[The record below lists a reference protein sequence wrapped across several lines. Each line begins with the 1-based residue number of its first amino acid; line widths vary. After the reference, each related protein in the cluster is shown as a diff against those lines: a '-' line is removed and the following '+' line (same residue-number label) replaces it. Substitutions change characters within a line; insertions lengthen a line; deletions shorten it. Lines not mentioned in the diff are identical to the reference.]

1 VIEMGAKHM
10 MSNSLRI
17 AWKDL
22 MELFRNRMGLV
33 LLILMPLFMMAMV
46 GFIFPSSNSSLS
58 NVPIALA
65 NEDTGFSGYS
75 LSSTFITALNG
86 INDATGM
93 MKLTDTS
100 SLADIREMIQTGNA
114 EGGIIISSDFT
125 SNIMNGQ
132 QGTITIVTDQSNPQM
147 SVMIQTVLNQVF
159 EQMGTALAQ
168 QNVAQQLGIDP
179 SNALAVV
186 KPYNIQVQGSIE
198 GEFSYFDFIAPGI
211 MAMTVMMSVMTGLP
225 AAISQE
231 REVGTLDG
239 MMVAPINR
247 LSVILGKTLAQMAR
261 GILQGVLILVL
272 AITVFGVT
280 VHGSIFLVFALLLL
294 GVFSF
299 VGLGV
304 VLTSFAKDQETAVM
318 MMTTIMFPMMFL
330 SGVFFP
336 IQQMPWFMQGISKF
350 LPLTY
355 VADSLRKVMVLGA
368 DIPAISTELSILIIF
383 GVVMTAIAVPVFKR
397 AMTR

>member
-1 VIEMGAKHM
+1 MIEMGAKHM

-46 GFIFPSSNSSLS
+46 GFIFPSSTSSLS

-65 NEDTGFSGYS
+65 NEDTGFGGYS
-75 LSSTFITALNG
+75 LSSTFVMTLNT
-86 INDATGM
+86 INENTGM
-93 MKLTDTS
+93 MTIANASNLD
-100 SLADIREMIQTGNA
+100 DIREMIQTGNA

-125 SNIMNGQ
+125 SSIMNGQ

-147 SVMIQTVLNQVF
+147 SAMIQTVLNQVF

-168 QNVAQQLGIDP
+168 QNIAEQLGIDP
-179 SNALAVV
+179 SSALAVV

-272 AITVFGVT
+272 AIAVFGVT

-336 IQQMPWFMQGISKF
+336 IEQMPWFMQSISKF

>member
-1 VIEMGAKHM
+1 MGAKNMISH
-10 MSNSLRI
+10 SFRI

-22 MELFRNRMGLV
+22 LELFRNRMGLV
-33 LLILMPLFMMAMV
+33 LLILMPIFMMTMV
-46 GFIFPSSNSSLS
+46 GFIYPSETSLNS
-58 NVPIALA
+58 VPIALV
-65 NEDTGFSGYS
+65 NEDEGFGDYS
-75 LSSTFITALNG
+75 LSSTFIMTLET
-86 INDATGM
+86 INDNTGM
-93 MKLTDTS
+93 MKLIDAS
-100 SLADIREMIQTGNA
+100 NLDDVRDLIQTGDA

-125 SNIMNGQ
+125 SNLMSGK

-147 SVMIQTVLNQVF
+147 SAMIQAVLQEVF
-159 EQMGTALAQ
+159 EQMGTMLAQ
-168 QNVAQQLGIDP
+168 QNVQGLGVDANT
-179 SNALAVV
+179 SLAVV
-186 KPYNIQVQGSIE
+186 KPYNVQTIGSIE
-198 GEFSYFDFIAPGI
+198 GKFSYFDFIAPGI

-247 LSVILGKTLAQMAR
+247 LAVILGKTLAQMAR

-272 AITVFGVT
+272 AVTLFGVT
-280 VHGSIFLVFALLLL
+280 VHGNILLVFALLLL

-336 IQQMPWFMQGISKF
+336 IEQMPWFMQSISKV

-355 VADSLRKVMVLGA
+355 VADALRKVMVLGA
-368 DIPAISTELSILIIF
+368 DIPALTTELSVLIVF

>member
-1 VIEMGAKHM
+1 MISH
-10 MSNSLRI
+10 SFRI

-33 LLILMPLFMMAMV
+33 LLILMPIFMMTMV
-46 GFIFPSSNSSLS
+46 GFIYPSETSLD
-58 NVPIALA
+58 NVPIALV
-65 NEDTGFSGYS
+65 NEDTGFGGNN
-75 LSSTFITALNG
+75 LSSMLITTLG
-86 INDATGM
+86 TINDEAEM
-93 MKLTDTS
+93 MTIINASNLEEVRT
-100 SLADIREMIQTGNA
+100 MIENGTA
-114 EGGIIISSDFT
+114 EGGILISSDFT
-125 SNIMNGQ
+125 SSMMSGE
-132 QGTITIVTDQSNPQM
+132 QGTISLIIDQSNPQM
-147 SVMIQTVLNQVF
+147 SAMIQAVLSQIF

-168 QNVAQQLGIDP
+168 QSVAQQLGISP
-179 SNALAVV
+179 NSALAIV
-186 KPYNIQVQGSIE
+186 KPFNIQTEGSIE

-247 LSVILGKTLAQMAR
+247 HSVILGKTLAQMTR

-272 AITVFGVT
+272 AMLIFGVT
-280 VHGSIFLVFALLLL
+280 VHGNIMLVFALLLL

-304 VLTSFAKDQETAVM
+304 VLTSFARDQETAVM
-318 MMTTIMFPMMFL
+318 LMTTIMFPMMFL

-336 IQQMPWFMQGISKF
+336 IEQMPWFMQNISKF

-355 VADSLRKVMVLGA
+355 VAEALRKVMVLGA
-368 DIPAISTELSILIIF
+368 DIPSLTFELSILIVF
-383 GVVMTAIAVPVFKR
+383 GAIMISIAVPVFKR
-397 AMTR
+397 AMTQ

>member
-1 VIEMGAKHM
+1 MGAKNMLSH
-10 MSNSLRI
+10 SLRI

-33 LLILMPLFMMAMV
+33 LLILMPIFMMTMV
-46 GFIFPSSNSSLS
+46 GFIYPSETSLN
-58 NVPIALA
+58 NVPIALV
-65 NEDTGFSGYS
+65 NEDTGFSGYK
-75 LSSTFITALNG
+75 LSSTFITALVN
-86 INDATGM
+86 INQQTEMMTLNDA
-93 MKLTDTS
+93 S
-100 SLADIREMIQTGNA
+100 SLEDVRELIQTGSA

-125 SNIMNGQ
+125 SSIMNGE
-132 QGTITIVTDQSNPQM
+132 QGTLTIVTDQSNPQM
-147 SVMIQTVLNQVF
+147 SAMIQAVLNQVF

-168 QNVAQQLGIDP
+168 QNVAEQLGIDQ
-179 SNALAVV
+179 SSALAVV
-186 KPYNIQVQGSIE
+186 KPYNIKVEGSVE

-225 AAISQE
+225 AAISHE
-231 REVGTLDG
+231 RELGTLDG

-261 GILQGVLILVL
+261 GILQGVLILGL
-272 AITVFGVT
+272 AIIIFGVT
-280 VHGSIFLVFALLLL
+280 VHGSILLVFALLLL

-336 IQQMPWFMQGISKF
+336 IEQMPWFMQGISKF

-368 DIPAISTELSILIIF
+368 DIPALTPELSILIIF

>member
-1 VIEMGAKHM
+1 MGAKTMISH
-10 MSNSLRI
+10 SFRI

-33 LLILMPLFMMAMV
+33 LLILMPIFMMTMV
-46 GFIFPSSNSSLS
+46 GFIYPSETSMN
-58 NVPIALA
+58 NVSIALV
-65 NEDTGFSGYS
+65 NEDTGFGGYN
-75 LSSTFITALNG
+75 LSSIFITTLNS
-86 INDATGM
+86 INDDADM
-93 MKLTDTS
+93 MKIKDAS
-100 SLADIREMIQTGNA
+100 SLEDVREMIQTGDA
-114 EGGIIISSDFT
+114 EGGIVISSDFT
-125 SNIMNGQ
+125 ADIMGGQ

-147 SVMIQTVLNQVF
+147 SAIIQTVLGEVF
-159 EQMGTALAQ
+159 GQMGTALAQ
-168 QNVAQQLGIDP
+168 QNVAEQLGIDP
-179 SNALAVV
+179 SSALAVV
-186 KPYNIQVQGSIE
+186 EPFNVQVKGSVE
-198 GEFSYFDFIAPGI
+198 GDFSYFDFIAPGI

-272 AITVFGVT
+272 AVTLFGVT
-280 VHGSIFLVFALLLL
+280 VHGSILLVFALLLL

-318 MMTTIMFPMMFL
+318 LMTTIMFPMMFL

-336 IQQMPWFMQGISKF
+336 IEQMPWFMQAISNV

-355 VADSLRKVMVLGA
+355 VADALRKVMVLGA
-368 DIPAISTELSILIIF
+368 DIPMLTNELAILIGF
-383 GVVMTAIAVPVFKR
+383 GTVMIAVAVPVFKR

>member
-1 VIEMGAKHM
+1 MGAKNMISH
-10 MSNSLRI
+10 SFRI

-22 MELFRNRMGLV
+22 LELFRNRLGLV
-33 LLILMPLFMMAMV
+33 LLIIMPIFMMTMV
-46 GFIFPSSNSSLS
+46 GFIYPSETSIS
-58 NVPIALA
+58 NVSIALV
-65 NEDTGFSGYS
+65 NEDEGFGNYS
-75 LSSTFITALNG
+75 ASSTFIMALDS
-86 INDATGM
+86 INSNTGM
-93 MKLTDTS
+93 MTLTDAS
-100 SLADIREMIQTGNA
+100 NLDEVRYLIQTGDA

-125 SNIMNGQ
+125 SNLMSGK
-132 QGTITIVTDQSNPQM
+132 QGTITIVTDESNPQM
-147 SVMIQTVLNQVF
+147 STLLQAVLQEVF
-159 EQMGTALAQ
+159 EEMGTMLAQ
-168 QNVAQQLGIDP
+168 QNVQGLGVDP
-179 SNALAVV
+179 NTSLALV
-186 KPYNIQVQGSIE
+186 KPYNVQTTGAVE
-198 GEFSYFDFIAPGI
+198 GKFSYFDFIAPGI

-239 MMVAPINR
+239 MMVAPISR
-247 LSVILGKTLAQMAR
+247 LAVILGKTLAQMAR

-272 AITVFGVT
+272 AVTLFGVT
-280 VHGSIFLVFALLLL
+280 VHGNILLVFALLLL

-299 VGLGV
+299 VGLGI

-318 MMTTIMFPMMFL
+318 LMMTLMFPMMFL

-336 IQQMPWFMQGISKF
+336 IEQMPWFMQSISKV

-355 VADSLRKVMVLGA
+355 VADALRKVMVLGA
-368 DIPAISTELSILIIF
+368 DIPALITELSVLIVF

>member
-1 VIEMGAKHM
+1 MIIMGSKNMISH
-10 MSNSLRI
+10 SFRI

-33 LLILMPLFMMAMV
+33 LLILMPIFMMAMV
-46 GFIFPSSNSSLS
+46 GFIYPSETSLNNIS
-58 NVPIALA
+58 IALV
-65 NEDTGFSGYS
+65 NEDTGFGDYS
-75 LSSTFITALNG
+75 LSSTFILTLNS
-86 INDATGM
+86 INENTSMMTLMDA
-93 MKLTDTS
+93 S
-100 SLADIREMIQTGNA
+100 SFDDVRGMIQTGDA
-114 EGGIIISSDFT
+114 GGGIIISSDFT
-125 SNIMNGQ
+125 SKIMNEQ

-147 SVMIQTVLNQVF
+147 SAMIKAVLNEVF

-168 QNVAQQLGIDP
+168 QNVASQLGINP

-186 KPYNIQVQGSIE
+186 KPYDIQTKGSIE

-239 MMVAPINR
+239 MMVAPISR

-272 AITVFGVT
+272 ATMLFGVT
-280 VHGSIFLVFALLLL
+280 IHGNILLVFALLLL

-336 IQQMPWFMQGISKF
+336 IEQMPWFMQSISKF

-355 VADSLRKVMVLGA
+355 VADALRKVMVLGA
-368 DIPAISTELSILIIF
+368 DIPALTTELTILIVF

-397 AMTR
+397 AMTS

>member
-1 VIEMGAKHM
+1 MIKMGAKHM
-10 MSNSLRI
+10 LSNSLRI

-33 LLILMPLFMMAMV
+33 LLILMPIFMMTMV
-46 GFIFPSSNSSLS
+46 GFIYPSETSLN
-58 NVPIALA
+58 NVDIALV
-65 NEDTGFSGYS
+65 NEDQGFGNYN
-75 LSSTFITALNG
+75 LSSTFIMALNS
-86 INDATGM
+86 INDNASM
-93 MKLTDTS
+93 IQFKDAS
-100 SLADIREMIQTGNA
+100 SLADVREMIQTGDA
-114 EGGIIISSDFT
+114 EGGIIISSDFS

-132 QGTITIVTDQSNPQM
+132 QGTITLVTDESNPQM
-147 SVMIQTVLNQVF
+147 SAIIQTVLNQVF
-159 EQMGTALAQ
+159 DQMGRALAQ
-168 QNVAQQLGIDP
+168 QNVQKLGVDP
-179 SNALAVV
+179 SATLAVV
-186 KPYNIQVQGSIE
+186 EPYDIQATGAVE
-198 GEFSYFDFIAPGI
+198 GNFSYFDFIAPGI

-225 AAISQE
+225 AAISHE
-231 REVGTLDG
+231 RELGTLDG

-272 AITVFGVT
+272 AMVLFGVN
-280 VHGSIFLVFALLLL
+280 VHGSLLLVFALLLL

-336 IQQMPWFMQGISKF
+336 IEQMPWFMQGIAKF

-368 DIPAISTELSILIIF
+368 SIPEISSELSILIVF
-383 GVVMTAIAVPVFKR
+383 GLVMIAIAVPVFKR

>member
-1 VIEMGAKHM
+1 MGAKNLISH
-10 MSNSLRI
+10 SFRI

-33 LLILMPLFMMAMV
+33 LLILMPVFMMAMV
-46 GFIFPSSNSSLS
+46 GFIYPSETSLNNIS
-58 NVPIALA
+58 ITLV
-65 NEDTGFSGYS
+65 NEDTGFGDYS
-75 LSSTFITALNG
+75 LSSTFILTLNN
-86 INDATGM
+86 ITENTVMMTLIDA
-93 MKLTDTS
+93 S
-100 SLADIREMIQTGNA
+100 SFDDVRAMIQTGDVG
-114 EGGIIISSDFT
+114 GGIIISSDFT
-125 SNIMNGQ
+125 SRIMSEQ

-147 SVMIQTVLNQVF
+147 SAMIQTVLNEVF
-159 EQMGTALAQ
+159 EQMGTTLAQ
-168 QNVAQQLGIDP
+168 QNVAEQLGIDP

-186 KPYNIQVQGSIE
+186 KPYDIQTKGSIE

-231 REVGTLDG
+231 REMGTLDG

-272 AITVFGVT
+272 ATMLFGVT
-280 VHGSIFLVFALLLL
+280 IHGNILLVFALLLL

-318 MMTTIMFPMMFL
+318 LMTTIMFPMMFL

-336 IQQMPWFMQGISKF
+336 IEQMPWFMQSISKF

-355 VADSLRKVMVLGA
+355 VADALRKVMVLGA
-368 DIPAISTELSILIIF
+368 DIPALITELTILIVF

-397 AMTR
+397 AMTS

>member
-1 VIEMGAKHM
+1 MIRMGAKTLISH
-10 MSNSLRI
+10 SLRI

-33 LLILMPLFMMAMV
+33 LLILMPIFMMTMV
-46 GFIFPSSNSSLS
+46 GFIYPSETSMN
-58 NVPIALA
+58 NAPIALV
-65 NEDTGFSGYS
+65 NEDTGFGGYNF
-75 LSSTFITALNG
+75 SSTFITTLNS
-86 INDATGM
+86 INDEADM
-93 MKLTDTS
+93 MKLKDAS
-100 SLADIREMIQTGNA
+100 SLEDVREMIQAGDA
-114 EGGIIISSDFT
+114 AGGIVISSDFT
-125 SNIMNGQ
+125 ANIMSGQ

-147 SVMIQTVLNQVF
+147 SAIIQTVLGEVI

-168 QNVAQQLGIDP
+168 QNVAEQLDIDP
-179 SNALAVV
+179 DNALAVV
-186 KPYNIQVQGSIE
+186 EPFNVQVKGSIE
-198 GEFSYFDFIAPGI
+198 GDFSYFDFIAPGI

-225 AAISQE
+225 AAISHE

-261 GILQGVLILVL
+261 GILQGTLILVL
-272 AITVFGVT
+272 ATLLFGVT
-280 VHGSIFLVFALLLL
+280 VHGNILLVFALLLL

-304 VLTSFAKDQETAVM
+304 VLTSFAKEQETAVM

-336 IQQMPWFMQGISKF
+336 IEQMPWFMQAISKV

-368 DIPAISTELSILIIF
+368 DIPMLTNELAILIGF
-383 GVVMTAIAVPVFKR
+383 GTVMIAIAVPVFKR

>member
-1 VIEMGAKHM
+1 MLSH
-10 MSNSLRI
+10 SLRI

-33 LLILMPLFMMAMV
+33 LLILMPIFMMTMV
-46 GFIFPSSNSSLS
+46 GFIYPSETSLN
-58 NVPIALA
+58 NVPIALV
-65 NEDTGFSGYS
+65 NEDTGFSGYK
-75 LSSTFITALNG
+75 LSSTFITALEN
-86 INDATGM
+86 INQQTEMMTLNDA
-93 MKLTDTS
+93 S
-100 SLADIREMIQTGNA
+100 SLADVRELIQTGSA

-125 SNIMNGQ
+125 SSIMNGE
-132 QGTITIVTDQSNPQM
+132 QGKLTIVTDQSNPQM
-147 SVMIQTVLNQVF
+147 SAMIQAVLNQVF

-168 QNVAQQLGIDP
+168 QNVAEQLGIDQ
-179 SNALAVV
+179 SSALAVV
-186 KPYNIQVQGSIE
+186 KPYNIKVEGSVE

-225 AAISQE
+225 AAISHE
-231 REVGTLDG
+231 RELGTLDG

-261 GILQGVLILVL
+261 GILQGVLILGL
-272 AITVFGVT
+272 AIIIFGVT
-280 VHGSIFLVFALLLL
+280 VHGSILLVFALLLL

-336 IQQMPWFMQGISKF
+336 IEQMPWFMQGISKF

-368 DIPAISTELSILIIF
+368 DIPALTPELSILIIF

>member
-1 VIEMGAKHM
+1 MGAKNMLSH
-10 MSNSLRI
+10 SLRI

-33 LLILMPLFMMAMV
+33 LLILMPIFMMTMV
-46 GFIFPSSNSSLS
+46 GFIYPSETSLN
-58 NVPIALA
+58 NVPIALV
-65 NEDTGFSGYS
+65 NEDTGFSGYK
-75 LSSTFITALNG
+75 LSSTFITALESINEQTEMMTL
-86 INDATGM
+86 NDA
-93 MKLTDTS
+93 S
-100 SLADIREMIQTGNA
+100 SLADVRELIQTGSA

-125 SNIMNGQ
+125 SSIMKGE
-132 QGTITIVTDQSNPQM
+132 QGTLTIVTDQSNPQM
-147 SVMIQTVLNQVF
+147 SAMIQAVLNQVF

-168 QNVAQQLGIDP
+168 QNVAEQLGIDQ
-179 SNALAVV
+179 SSALAVV
-186 KPYNIQVQGSIE
+186 KPYNIQVKGSVE

-225 AAISQE
+225 AAISHE
-231 REVGTLDG
+231 RELGTLDG

-261 GILQGVLILVL
+261 GILQGVLILGL
-272 AITVFGVT
+272 AIIIFGVT
-280 VHGSIFLVFALLLL
+280 VHGSILLVFALLLL

-336 IQQMPWFMQGISKF
+336 IEQMPWFMQGISKF

-368 DIPAISTELSILIIF
+368 EIPALTPELSILIIF

>member
-1 VIEMGAKHM
+1 MGAKTMISH
-10 MSNSLRI
+10 SLRI

-33 LLILMPLFMMAMV
+33 LLILMPIFMMTMV
-46 GFIFPSSNSSLS
+46 GFIYPSETSMN
-58 NVPIALA
+58 NVSIALV
-65 NEDTGFSGYS
+65 NEDTGFGGYN
-75 LSSTFITALNG
+75 LSSTFITTLNS
-86 INDATGM
+86 INNEADI
-93 MKLTDTS
+93 MKLKDAS
-100 SLADIREMIQTGNA
+100 SLEDVREMIQAGDA
-114 EGGIIISSDFT
+114 AGGILVSSDFT
-125 SNIMNGQ
+125 ADIIAGQ

-147 SVMIQTVLNQVF
+147 SAIIQTVLGEVF

-168 QNVAQQLGIDP
+168 QNVAEQLDIDA
-179 SNALAVV
+179 SSALAVV
-186 KPYNIQVQGSIE
+186 EPFNVQVKGSVE
-198 GEFSYFDFIAPGI
+198 GDFSYFDFIAPGI

-225 AAISQE
+225 AAISHE

-261 GILQGVLILVL
+261 GILQGTLILVL
-272 AITVFGVT
+272 ATILFGVT
-280 VHGSIFLVFALLLL
+280 VHGNILLVFALLLL

-304 VLTSFAKDQETAVM
+304 VLTSFAKEQETAVM
-318 MMTTIMFPMMFL
+318 LMTTIMFPMMFL

-336 IQQMPWFMQGISKF
+336 IEQMPWFMQAISKV

-368 DIPAISTELSILIIF
+368 DIPMLTNELAILIGF
-383 GVVMTAIAVPVFKR
+383 GAVMIAIAVPVFKR

>member
-1 VIEMGAKHM
+1 VSKLGAKNMISH
-10 MSNSLRI
+10 SVRI

-22 MELFRNRMGLV
+22 MELFRNRMGLF
-33 LLILMPLFMMAMV
+33 LLILMPIFMMAMV
-46 GFIFPSSNSSLS
+46 GFIYPSETSL
-58 NVPIALA
+58 NNIPIALA
-65 NEDTGFSGYS
+65 NEDNGFEGYN
-75 LSSTFITALNG
+75 LSSTFILTLNV
-86 INDATGM
+86 INENANMITLIDASNI
-93 MKLTDTS
+93 D
-100 SLADIREMIQTGNA
+100 DIREMIQTGDV
-114 EGGIIISSDFT
+114 EGGIIISDNFSQ
-125 SNIMNGQ
+125 NIMNGQ
-132 QGTITIVTDQSNPQM
+132 QGTISIVTDQSNPQLSAM
-147 SVMIQTVLNQVF
+147 IQSVMSQVF

-168 QNVAQQLGIDP
+168 QNVAEQLGIDLN
-179 SNALAVV
+179 NALAVV
-186 KPYNIQVQGSIE
+186 KPYNIQVKGSIE

-247 LSVILGKTLAQMAR
+247 LSVILGKTLAQMSR
-261 GILQGVLILVL
+261 GILQGILILVL
-272 AITVFGVT
+272 SILLFGVT
-280 VHGSIFLVFALLLL
+280 IHGNILLVFGLLLL

-336 IQQMPWFMQGISKF
+336 IEQMPWFMQSISKF

-355 VADSLRKVMVLGA
+355 VADALRKVMVLGA
-368 DIPAISTELSILIIF
+368 DIPAISSELLILIVF
-383 GVVMTAIAVPVFKR
+383 GIIMTAIAVPLFKR

>member
-1 VIEMGAKHM
+1 MGAKTMISH
-10 MSNSLRI
+10 SLRI

-33 LLILMPLFMMAMV
+33 LLILMPIFMMTMV
-46 GFIFPSSNSSLS
+46 GFIYPSETSMN
-58 NVPIALA
+58 NVSIALV
-65 NEDTGFSGYS
+65 NEDTGFGGYNF
-75 LSSTFITALNG
+75 SSIVITTLNS
-86 INDATGM
+86 INDEADM
-93 MKLTDTS
+93 MKIKDAS
-100 SLADIREMIQTGNA
+100 SLEDVREMIQAGDA
-114 EGGIIISSDFT
+114 AGGIVISNDFT
-125 SNIMNGQ
+125 ANIIGGQ

-147 SVMIQTVLNQVF
+147 SAIIQTVLGEVV

-168 QNVAQQLGIDP
+168 QNIAEQLDIDP

-186 KPYNIQVQGSIE
+186 EPFNIQVKGSVE
-198 GEFSYFDFIAPGI
+198 GDFSYFDFIAPGI

-225 AAISQE
+225 AAISHE

-261 GILQGVLILVL
+261 GILQGTLILVL
-272 AITVFGVT
+272 AIILFGVT
-280 VHGSIFLVFALLLL
+280 VHGNILLVFALLLL

-304 VLTSFAKDQETAVM
+304 VLTSFAKEQETAVM
-318 MMTTIMFPMMFL
+318 LMTTIMFPMMFL

-336 IQQMPWFMQGISKF
+336 IEQMPWFMQAISKV

-355 VADSLRKVMVLGA
+355 VADALRKVMVLGA
-368 DIPAISTELSILIIF
+368 DIPMLTNELAILIGF
-383 GVVMTAIAVPVFKR
+383 GAVMIAIAVPVFKR

>member
-1 VIEMGAKHM
+1 VIKMGAKHM
-10 MSNSLRI
+10 LSNSLRI

-33 LLILMPLFMMAMV
+33 LLILMPIFMMTMV
-46 GFIFPSSNSSLS
+46 GFIYPSETSLN
-58 NVPIALA
+58 NVDIALV
-65 NEDTGFSGYS
+65 NEDQGFGNYN
-75 LSSTFITALNG
+75 LSSTFIRALNS
-86 INDATGM
+86 INDNASM
-93 MKLTDTS
+93 IQFTDAS
-100 SLADIREMIQTGNA
+100 SLADVREMIQTGDA
-114 EGGIIISSDFT
+114 EGGIIISSDFS
-125 SNIMNGQ
+125 SNIINGQ
-132 QGTITIVTDQSNPQM
+132 QGTITLVTDESNPQM
-147 SVMIQTVLNQVF
+147 SAIIQTVLNQVF
-159 EQMGTALAQ
+159 DQMGRALAQ
-168 QNVAQQLGIDP
+168 QNVQKLGVDP
-179 SNALAVV
+179 SATLAVV
-186 KPYNIQVQGSIE
+186 EPYNIQATGAVE
-198 GEFSYFDFIAPGI
+198 GNFSYFDFIAPGI

-225 AAISQE
+225 AAISHE
-231 REVGTLDG
+231 RELGTLDG

-272 AITVFGVT
+272 AMVLFGVN
-280 VHGSIFLVFALLLL
+280 VHGSLVLVFALLLL

-336 IQQMPWFMQGISKF
+336 IEQMPWFMQGIAKF

-368 DIPAISTELSILIIF
+368 SIPEISSELSILIVF
-383 GVVMTAIAVPVFKR
+383 GLVMIAIAVPVFKR

>member
-1 VIEMGAKHM
+1 MIGMGAKTMISH
-10 MSNSLRI
+10 SFRI

-33 LLILMPLFMMAMV
+33 LLILMPIFMMAMV
-46 GFIFPSSNSSLS
+46 GFIYPSETSLN
-58 NVPIALA
+58 NVPIALV
-65 NEDTGFSGYS
+65 NEDTGFSDYS
-75 LSSTFITALNG
+75 LSSTFILTLNS
-86 INDATGM
+86 INENTGM
-93 MKLTDTS
+93 MTLTDAS
-100 SLADIREMIQTGNA
+100 NLDDVRAMIQTGDA

-125 SNIMNGQ
+125 SNIMSGQ

-147 SVMIQTVLNQVF
+147 SAMIQSVMNGVF

-168 QNVAQQLGIDP
+168 QNVAAQLGIDL

-186 KPYNIQVQGSIE
+186 KPYDIQTKGSIE

-247 LSVILGKTLAQMAR
+247 LSVILGKTFAQMAR

-272 AITVFGVT
+272 AVMLFGVT
-280 VHGSIFLVFALLLL
+280 IHGNILLVFALLLL

-336 IQQMPWFMQGISKF
+336 VEQMPWFMQSISKF

-355 VADSLRKVMVLGA
+355 VADALRKVMVLGA
-368 DIPAISTELSILIIF
+368 DIPAITTELSILIVF
-383 GVVMTAIAVPVFKR
+383 GVVMTAIAVPLFKR
-397 AMTR
+397 AMTK

>member
-1 VIEMGAKHM
+1 MGAKNMISH
-10 MSNSLRI
+10 SFRI

-33 LLILMPLFMMAMV
+33 LLILMPIFMMTMV
-46 GFIFPSSNSSLS
+46 GFIYPSETSLN
-58 NVPIALA
+58 NVSIALV
-65 NEDTGFSGYS
+65 NEDEGFGDYS
-75 LSSTFITALNG
+75 LSSTFIMALET
-86 INDATGM
+86 INDNTGM
-93 MKLTDTS
+93 MKLTDAS
-100 SLADIREMIQTGNA
+100 NLDDVRDLIQTGDA

-125 SNIMNGQ
+125 SNLMSGK
-132 QGTITIVTDQSNPQM
+132 QGTITIVTDESNPQM
-147 SVMIQTVLNQVF
+147 SAMIQAVLGEVF
-159 EQMGTALAQ
+159 EEMGTMLAQ
-168 QNVAQQLGIDP
+168 QNVQGLGVDANT
-179 SNALAVV
+179 SLAVV
-186 KPYNIQVQGSIE
+186 KPYNVQTTGAVE

-247 LSVILGKTLAQMAR
+247 LAVILGKTLAQMAR

-272 AITVFGVT
+272 AVTLFGVT
-280 VHGSIFLVFALLLL
+280 VHGNVLLVFALLLL

-336 IQQMPWFMQGISKF
+336 IEQMPWFMQSISKV

-355 VADSLRKVMVLGA
+355 VADALRKVMVLGA
-368 DIPAISTELSILIIF
+368 DIPALTTELSVLIVF

>member
-1 VIEMGAKHM
+1 MGAKNMISH
-10 MSNSLRI
+10 SFRI

-22 MELFRNRMGLV
+22 LELFRNRMGLV
-33 LLILMPLFMMAMV
+33 LLILMPIFMMTMV
-46 GFIFPSSNSSLS
+46 GFIYPSETSIS
-58 NVPIALA
+58 NVSIALV
-65 NEDTGFSGYS
+65 NEDEGFGNYS
-75 LSSTFITALNG
+75 ASSTFIMALDS
-86 INDATGM
+86 INSNTGM
-93 MKLTDTS
+93 MTLTDAS
-100 SLADIREMIQTGNA
+100 NLDDIRDLIQTGDA

-125 SNIMNGQ
+125 SNLMSGK

-147 SVMIQTVLNQVF
+147 SAMIQAVLQEVF
-159 EQMGTALAQ
+159 EQMGTMLAQ
-168 QNVAQQLGIDP
+168 QNVQGLGVDENT
-179 SNALAVV
+179 SLAVV
-186 KPYNIQVQGSIE
+186 KPYNVQATGAVE
-198 GEFSYFDFIAPGI
+198 GKFSYFDFIAPGI

-239 MMVAPINR
+239 MMVAPISR

-261 GILQGVLILVL
+261 GMLQGVLILVL
-272 AITVFGVT
+272 AVTLFGVT
-280 VHGSIFLVFALLLL
+280 VHGNILLVFALLLL

-336 IQQMPWFMQGISKF
+336 IEQMPWFMQSISKV

-355 VADSLRKVMVLGA
+355 VADALRKVMVLGA
-368 DIPAISTELSILIIF
+368 DIPAITTELSVLITF
-383 GVVMTAIAVPVFKR
+383 GVIMTAIAVPVFKR

>member
-1 VIEMGAKHM
+1 MGAKNMISH
-10 MSNSLRI
+10 SFRI

-22 MELFRNRMGLV
+22 LELFRNRLGLV
-33 LLILMPLFMMAMV
+33 LLILMPIFMMTMV
-46 GFIFPSSNSSLS
+46 GFIYPSETSIS
-58 NVPIALA
+58 NVSIALV
-65 NEDTGFSGYS
+65 NEDAGFGDYS
-75 LSSTFITALNG
+75 LSSTFIMTLNS
-86 INDATGM
+86 INDNTGM
-93 MKLTDTS
+93 MTLTDAS
-100 SLADIREMIQTGNA
+100 NLDDVRDLIQTGDA

-125 SNIMNGQ
+125 SNLMSGK
-132 QGTITIVTDQSNPQM
+132 QGTITIVTDESNPQM
-147 SVMIQTVLNQVF
+147 SAMIQAVLQEVF
-159 EQMGTALAQ
+159 EEMGTMLAQ
-168 QNVAQQLGIDP
+168 QNVQGLGVDP
-179 SNALAVV
+179 NTSLALV
-186 KPYNIQVQGSIE
+186 KPYNVQTTGSIE
-198 GEFSYFDFIAPGI
+198 GNFSYFDFIAPGI

-247 LSVILGKTLAQMAR
+247 LTIILGKTLAQMAR

-272 AITVFGVT
+272 AVTLFGVT
-280 VHGSIFLVFALLLL
+280 VHGNILLVFALLLL

-318 MMTTIMFPMMFL
+318 LMMTLMFPMMFL

-336 IQQMPWFMQGISKF
+336 IEQMPWFMQSISKL

-355 VADSLRKVMVLGA
+355 VADALRKVMVLGA
-368 DIPAISTELSILIIF
+368 EIPALTTELSVLIVF

>member
-1 VIEMGAKHM
+1 MIEMGAKHM

-46 GFIFPSSNSSLS
+46 GFIFPSETSSLS

-65 NEDTGFSGYS
+65 NEDTGFGGYS
-75 LSSTFITALNG
+75 LSSTFVMTLNT
-86 INDATGM
+86 INENTGM
-93 MKLTDTS
+93 MTIANASNLD
-100 SLADIREMIQTGNA
+100 DIREMIQTGDV

-125 SNIMNGQ
+125 SSIMNGQ

-147 SVMIQTVLNQVF
+147 SAMIQTVLNQVF

-168 QNVAQQLGIDP
+168 QNVAEQLGIDP
-179 SNALAVV
+179 SSALAVV
-186 KPYNIQVQGSIE
+186 KPYNIQVQGSIA

-272 AITVFGVT
+272 AIAVFGVT

-336 IQQMPWFMQGISKF
+336 IEQMPWFMQSISKF

-368 DIPAISTELSILIIF
+368 DIPAISTELGILIVF
-383 GVVMTAIAVPVFKR
+383 GIVMTAIAVPVFKR

>member
-1 VIEMGAKHM
+1 MIEMGAKKM
-10 MSNSLRI
+10 LSNSFRI

-33 LLILMPLFMMAMV
+33 LLILMPIFMMTMV
-46 GFIFPSSNSSLS
+46 GFIYPSETSLS
-58 NVPIALA
+58 NVPIALV
-65 NEDTGFSGYS
+65 NEDTGFGGYS
-75 LSSTFITALNG
+75 LSSTFVLTLNT
-86 INDATGM
+86 INENTGM
-93 MKLTDTS
+93 LTLTNASNLD
-100 SLADIREMIQTGNA
+100 DIREMIQTGDV

-132 QGTITIVTDQSNPQM
+132 QGTVTIVTDQSNPQM
-147 SVMIQTVLNQVF
+147 SAMIQAVMNGVF

-168 QNVAQQLGIDP
+168 QNVASQLGIDL

-186 KPYNIQVQGSIE
+186 KPYDIQIQGSIE

-261 GILQGVLILVL
+261 GMLQGVLILVL
-272 AITVFGVT
+272 AMTLFGVT
-280 VHGSIFLVFALLLL
+280 VHGSIMLVFALLLL

-336 IQQMPWFMQGISKF
+336 VEQMPWFMQSISKV

-355 VADSLRKVMVLGA
+355 VADALRKVMVLGA
-368 DIPAISTELSILIIF
+368 DIPAITTELSILIIF